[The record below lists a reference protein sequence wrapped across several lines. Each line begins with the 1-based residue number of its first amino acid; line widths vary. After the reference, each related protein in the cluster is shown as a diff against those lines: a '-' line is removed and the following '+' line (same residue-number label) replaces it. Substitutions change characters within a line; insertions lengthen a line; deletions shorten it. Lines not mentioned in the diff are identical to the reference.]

1 MKTTHRLGLIAIATM
16 IGIGQAPAANFRWA
30 ADSDPGTM
38 DPHSRNV
45 TPTTSFLSNIY
56 EPLVRRGRD
65 MKLEGALATS
75 WSNTAPDTWRFVLR
89 KGVKFHDGSPFTADD
104 VMFSVARTR
113 GPGSALAGVLA
124 SVADVRKVDD
134 FTVDFITK
142 GPNPILPFELLGWL
156 IMSKPWAD
164 AHNVSQA
171 TNLSSN
177 QATYASTNAN
187 GTGPFKLRS
196 RVADS
201 TAILDVNAAWWDKVE
216 HNLTEVTFTPLANPA
231 TRVAAI
237 VSGEVDMVYGLP
249 VSAVSQVQTRPN
261 LRVLKS
267 PEMRTMYFG
276 MDMSRPELQDGNL
289 KGQNPFKDRRVREA
303 VRMVIDAETILNVVM
318 RGFGSLNYIMVG
330 PGVEGFDPA
339 LNVKPAGDVATAQ
352 KLMAEAGFPNGF
364 EMGMDCSNDRFM
376 NDEQI
381 CTAVVSMLARIGIKA
396 KLRTQ
401 PFSSYVKLINPPYE
415 TSFFYV
421 GWGGATGDAHNY
433 LINLMASRAPGSPRG
448 LFNVGGYSNSRVD
461 TLIDQVQVEL
471 DPAKRRGMIGEAL
484 KIVRDDIAYIP
495 IMQQVIV
502 WAAKDNVDLV
512 QPSDAFFPL
521 RYVRV
526 R

>member
-1 MKTTHRLGLIAIATM
+1 MKYLNGLALVAMTLLLG
-16 IGIGQAPAANFRWA
+16 GAPADAATFRWG

-56 EPLVRRGRD
+56 EPLVRRNRD

-75 WSNTAPDTWRFVLR
+75 WASTGPETWRFTLR
-89 KGVKFHDGSPFTADD
+89 KDVKFHDGSPFTADD
-104 VMFSVARTR
+104 VIFTVARTR

-124 SVADVRKVDD
+124 SVADVKKVDD

-142 GPNPILPFELLGWL
+142 GSNPILPFEFLGWL
-156 IMSKPWAD
+156 MMSKKWAE
-164 AHNVSQA
+164 ANNVTQA
-171 TNLSSN
+171 TNLASQ

-187 GTGPFKLRS
+187 GTGPFKLKS
-196 RVADS
+196 RLADA
-201 TAILDVNAAWWDKVE
+201 TATLEKNPGWWDKVE
-216 HNLTEVTFTPLANPA
+216 HNLDTVTFNPLANPA
-231 TRVAAI
+231 TRVAAL
-237 VSGEVDMVYGLP
+237 VSGEVDMIYGLP
-249 VSAVSQVQTRPN
+249 VSAVSQVQARPN
-261 LRVLKS
+261 LKVIKG

-276 MDMSRPELQDGNL
+276 MDMSRPELIDGNI
-289 KGQNPFKDRRVREA
+289 KGKNPFADKRVREA
-303 VRMVIDAETILNVVM
+303 VRIAIDAEAIHNVVM
-318 RGFGSLNYIMVG
+318 RGFGVVNYIMAG

-339 LNVKPAGDVATAQ
+339 INTKPVGDLAAAQ
-352 KLMAEAGFPNGF
+352 KLMADAGYAAGF
-364 EMGMDCSNDRFM
+364 ETGMDCSNDRFM

-381 CTAVVSMLARIGIKA
+381 CTAVVSMLARLNIKV

-415 TSFFYV
+415 TSLFYV

-433 LINLMASRAPGSPRG
+433 LINLMVSRAPGSPRG
-448 LFNVGGYSNSRVD
+448 LFNVGGYSNPEVD
-461 TLIDQVQVEL
+461 KLTDQIQVEL
-471 DPAKRRGMIGEAL
+471 DPAKRRGMIGQAL
-484 KIVRDDIAYIP
+484 KLVRDDVPYVP

-502 WAAKDNVDLV
+502 WAAKDNIDLV
-512 QPSDAFFPL
+512 QPSDAYFPL